1 MEDKPAFE
9 TLSTTSFAPPF
20 YGIATL
26 LESLGDAYLN
36 SELLPLLDSL
46 AYDSG
51 DTAARFFCSGI
62 SSLMS
67 VHTARVSSP
76 WRSNLLAASATF
88 APAFPSW
95 LNTAA
100 AVADTRNTATTTA
113 SALSPPSSFR
123 LRNSPI
129 VSLSSFGI
137 GKCCLFLS

>member
-1 MEDKPAFE
+1 M
-9 TLSTTSFAPPF
+9 LSLFVLVCAAVFRHRHVESL
-20 YGIATL
+20 G
-26 LESLGDAYLN
+26 ESLGDAYLN
-36 SELLPLLDSL
+36 SELLPLVDSL

-67 VHTARVSSP
+67 VHAARVSYP

-129 VSLSSFGI
+129 VALSSF

>member
-1 MEDKPAFE
+1 MA
-9 TLSTTSFAPPF
+9 
-20 YGIATL
+20 
-26 LESLGDAYLN
+26 LGDAYLN
-36 SELLPLLDSL
+36 SELLPLVDSL

-67 VHTARVSSP
+67 VNAARVSST

-88 APAFPSW
+88 APALPSW
-95 LNTAA
+95 FGTAA

-129 VSLSSFGI
+129 VALSSFG
-137 GKCCLFLS
+137 KWCVFLS